1 MIRRASRGHYLYDK
15 QSTATPE
22 RGRTV
27 RITDVQTVI
36 AGNPWKN
43 WVFALVHTDEG
54 LVGLGEGSLNGFGFT
69 VEAGIHELKGLVV
82 GEDPTRIEWLGRR
95 MQRDLYSDGGQIHRA
110 AQAAIEIA
118 CWDILGQ
125 SVGAPIWQLLGGQ
138 VRTRVR
144 AYANGWY
151 RTDRTPEA
159 FAVAAKEA
167 VSTGFTALKFDPFGT
182 AWRQMD
188 NPEQRLVID
197 IVAAVRDA
205 VGPDVDLMIEAHSR
219 FSVAQALRVAEDLAP
234 FRPTWFEEPVRHDRI
249 GAVGEVARHSAV
261 PIATG
266 ESLHTLGEFAE
277 LGRSGPIAYWQPE
290 PVHLGGILPTKMV
303 YGMAEAF
310 DTVVAPHQ
318 AGGPVATAVCLHLAA
333 CSTQHYIQE
342 HFDTFNEPWERDLVS
357 WHPELTEDGMLP
369 IPTGPGLGLTLDI
382 EEALR
387 HPGGSANF
395 LPIFADGWE
404 KRRRDDSVV

>member
-1 MIRRASRGHYLYDK
+1 M
-15 QSTATPE
+15 
-22 RGRTV
+22 
-27 RITDVQTVI
+27 RITDVTTVI

-54 LVGLGEGSLNGFGFT
+54 LTGVGEGSLNGFGFT
-69 VEAGIHELKGLVV
+69 VEAAVHELKPLVV

-125 SVGAPIWQLLGGQ
+125 SLGVPIWALLGGK
-138 VRTRVR
+138 VRDKVR

-151 RTDRTPEA
+151 RTERTPEA

-167 VSTGFTALKFDPFGT
+167 VATGYTALKFDPFGS

-188 NPEQRLVID
+188 RNDLQLTAD

-205 VGPDVDLMIEAHSR
+205 VGDGIDLLIEGHSR
-219 FSVAQALRVAEDLAP
+219 FSVAQAIEVAERLA
-234 FRPTWFEEPVRHDRI
+234 RWQPTWFEEPVRHDRVT
-249 GAVGEVARHSAV
+249 AVAEVARRSPI

-266 ESLHTLGEFAE
+266 ESFHTLGEFVE
-277 LGRSGPIAYWQPE
+277 LGGAGPIAFWQPE
-290 PVHLGGILPTKMV
+290 PAHLGGILPTKQV
-303 YGMAEAF
+303 FGIAEAY
-310 DTVVAPHQ
+310 DAVVAPHQ

-333 CSTQHYIQE
+333 CSSTHYIQE
-342 HFDTFNEPWERDLVS
+342 HFDTFNEPWETDLVS
-357 WHPELTEDGMLP
+357 WHPKIDADGMLP
-369 IPTGPGLGLTLDI
+369 IPTGPGLGLTLDLD
-382 EEALR
+382 EARR
-387 HPGGSANF
+387 HPGKVQNF

-404 KRRRDDSVV
+404 RRRRDIES